1 MADIIP
7 FPTPPRVPPG
17 MSIVAIGD
25 VHGQLALLEPILRQV
40 EARAAVRPERRH
52 IVISL
57 GDLVDRGPDSA
68 GVVERLLRGVAGCEL
83 VVLKGNHE
91 EALLD
96 FLAGAADPRQWL
108 GWGGLETLQS
118 YRVPVQRSWLSGVD
132 MAALHREFRLRLPQA
147 HLDFF
152 RRLPLSVSFGDYF
165 FVHAGARPGV
175 PLAEQQAHDLLW
187 IREDMHKSSYRF
199 EKKIVHGHTPVREP
213 EFLRNRINLDTGAFA
228 SGRLTAALFEDD
240 RVSLF

>member
-1 MADIIP
+1 MADIIA
-7 FPTPPRVPPG
+7 FPLPPRVPDG

-25 VHGQLALLEPILRQV
+25 VHGHLALLEPILRQV

-52 IVISL
+52 VVVCL

-68 GVVERLLRGVAGCEL
+68 GVVERLLAGVAGCEL
-83 VVLKGNHE
+83 VALKGNHE
-91 EALLD
+91 AAMLD
-96 FLAGAADPRQWL
+96 FIAGRLGPMAWL
-108 GWGGLETLQS
+108 DWGGLETVES
-118 YRVPVQRSWLSGVD
+118 YGVPVRRSWLAGVD
-132 MAALHREFRLRLPQA
+132 APALLRDFRERLPQA

-152 RRLPLSVSFGDYF
+152 RRMPLSVSFGDYF

-175 PLAEQQAHDLLW
+175 PLAEQSEHDLLW
-187 IREDMHKSSYRF
+187 IRDEMHRSSYRF

-213 EFLRNRINLDTGAFA
+213 EFLGNRINLDTGAYA

-240 RVSLF
+240 RVSLL